1 MSSLTSKHLFHIV
14 LNCHLCNRLDQFN
27 RSLTLN
33 THDNLSNED
42 GPRSR
47 TGGTG
52 PGLGQRMSVEEIQ
65 AKQRRIIAG

>member
-33 THDNLSNED
+33 SHDSLSNED
-42 GPRSR
+42 GSRSR

-65 AKQRRIIAG
+65 AKQRQIIAG